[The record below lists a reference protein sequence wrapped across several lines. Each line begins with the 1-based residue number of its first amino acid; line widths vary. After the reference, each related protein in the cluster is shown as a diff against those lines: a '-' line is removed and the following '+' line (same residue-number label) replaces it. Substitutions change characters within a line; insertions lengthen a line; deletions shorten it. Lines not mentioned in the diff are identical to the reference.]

1 HVFSFGQECSLPMLT
16 GACNSAGAP
25 TSKLAHMCQSA
36 ILDGRTANS
45 SMPIHLEVYHPDRI
59 VVGVA
64 RGEVTLAEFG
74 GFVRDLA
81 QAGVMHYRKII
92 DVTAAK
98 SAAIGKDERL
108 AADAQLR
115 QLSPHRKRGPLALVV
130 DPEGGRLAQS
140 FKALAA
146 DDRPVE
152 IFRSLR
158 EARAWLGKFPVTM

>member
-1 HVFSFGQECSLPMLT
+1 
-16 GACNSAGAP
+16 
-25 TSKLAHMCQSA
+25 
-36 ILDGRTANS
+36 
-45 SMPIHLEVYHPDRI
+45 MPIHLEIYHPDRI

-81 QAGVMHYRKII
+81 MAGVMHYRKII
-92 DVTAAK
+92 DVTSAK
-98 SAAIGKDERL
+98 SAAIGKDELL

-115 QLSPHRKRGPLALVV
+115 QLSPNRQRGPLALVV
-130 DPEGGRLAQS
+130 DPERGELAQA

-152 IFRSLR
+152 VFRSLR
-158 EARAWLGKFPVTM
+158 EARAWLARYPVLMSSA